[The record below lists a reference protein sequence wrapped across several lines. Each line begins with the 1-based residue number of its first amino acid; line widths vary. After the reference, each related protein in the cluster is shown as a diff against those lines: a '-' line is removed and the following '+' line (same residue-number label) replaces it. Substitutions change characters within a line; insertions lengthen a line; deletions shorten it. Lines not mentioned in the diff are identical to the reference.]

1 LKTKFDLEKRKKLL
15 FKRLNKRPVPLM
27 FKPAQPQ
34 YDWIDI
40 TFQWPTVLELLALIR
55 TRRRTWTAFG
65 HGGRGPET
73 PRANGWKLRVAS
85 TDGMVRKT

>member
-1 LKTKFDLEKRKKLL
+1 MLN
-15 FKRLNKRPVPLM
+15 RLHQGPL
-27 FKPAQPQ
+27 PLVLQPTQPQ
-34 YDWIDI
+34 DQGIDVA
-40 TFQWPTVLELLALIR
+40 FQGPTMLELLALIR
-55 TRRRTWTAFG
+55 IGWVTRTAFG

>member
-1 LKTKFDLEKRKKLL
+1 
-15 FKRLNKRPVPLM
+15 M
-27 FKPAQPQ
+27 
-34 YDWIDI
+34 
-40 TFQWPTVLELLALIR
+40 LELLALIR
-55 TRRRTWTAFG
+55 IGWIARTAFG

>member
-1 LKTKFDLEKRKKLL
+1 MLN
-15 FKRLNKRPVPLM
+15 RLHKGPL
-27 FKPAQPQ
+27 PLVLQPTQPQ
-34 YDWIDI
+34 DQGIDI
-40 TFQWPTVLELLALIR
+40 AFQVPTMLELLALIR
-55 TRRRTWTAFG
+55 IGWVTRTAFG